1 MTNSIGIAD
10 NRSSTASLMNYLG
23 DPEDLSHLKVVL
35 SQFNCNLIVFG
46 YGAIPGNES

>member
-23 DPEDLSHLKVVL
+23 ESEDLSHLKVVL
-35 SQFNCNLIVFG
+35 SQFDCNLIVFG
-46 YGAIPGNES
+46 YGNMPGNES